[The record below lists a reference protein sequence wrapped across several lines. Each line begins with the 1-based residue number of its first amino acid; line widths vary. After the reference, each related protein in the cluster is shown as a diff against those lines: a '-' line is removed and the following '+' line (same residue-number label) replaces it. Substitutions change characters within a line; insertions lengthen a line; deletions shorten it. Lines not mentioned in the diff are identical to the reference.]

1 MKNRYFF
8 YLLSFLSMSLLSGC
22 GGGGGGTASA
32 ITQTT
37 FTDWNSIVK
46 PTQVNLNGIS
56 TDASYSTDA
65 AITKVTSIT
74 NQGTDL
80 TTNTSIT
87 YRSNGTISKIST
99 TTQNGTVTFDE
110 DLGHTIGDTGSTIY
124 GWNNNG
130 QDFMLAAN
138 PLYSGLNWNYQTF
151 GIWETGRGT
160 GSGTAGGISVG
171 TATAGS
177 SIPTSSSATYSGV
190 FGGAGIDAAGTDF
203 LTRGNVSVSA
213 DFSNRSLAF
222 STSGTNYIIPVTST
236 PTWTSLASLNMSGTL
251 TYSAATNSFT
261 GSVSDSFIG
270 GSGTATGKFYGPNA
284 EELGGVYNIDGTGVK
299 IHAGA
304 FGAKK

>member
-1 MKNRYFF
+1 M
-8 YLLSFLSMSLLSGC
+8 
-22 GGGGGGTASA
+22 
-32 ITQTT
+32 
-37 FTDWNSIVK
+37 
-46 PTQVNLNGIS
+46 
-56 TDASYSTDA
+56 
-65 AITKVTSIT
+65 
-74 NQGTDL
+74 
-80 TTNTSIT
+80 
-87 YRSNGTISKIST
+87 
-99 TTQNGTVTFDE
+99 TFDE
-110 DLGHTIGDTGSTIY
+110 DLGHTIGDTGSVIY
-124 GWNNNG
+124 GYNNNG

-222 STSGTNYIIPVTST
+222 STSGTNYVIPVTST

-261 GSVSDSFIG
+261 GSVSDSFVR

-284 EELGGVYNIDGTGVK
+284 EELGGVFNIDGTGVK